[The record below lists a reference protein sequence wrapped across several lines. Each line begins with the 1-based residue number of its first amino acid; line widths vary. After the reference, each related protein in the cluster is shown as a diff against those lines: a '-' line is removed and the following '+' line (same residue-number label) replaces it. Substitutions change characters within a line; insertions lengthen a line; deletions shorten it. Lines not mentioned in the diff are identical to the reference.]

1 MTDPVISVVPTPV
14 YAHVGFIRRFD
25 TYQPKGGTGYFA
37 STFPDYLITV
47 EGRPAPGEIRVLLRT
62 GGHSSGDGMLV
73 AKTVADNTGQ
83 WRIDGLNPDFKYD
96 VVCRVEGYKDII
108 FSNVKPKV

>member
-1 MTDPVISVVPTPV
+1 MSEVYSITPPVHYGYV
-14 YAHVGFIRRFD
+14 RFATRFV
-25 TYQPKGGTGYFA
+25 TYKPKGGAGYFA

-73 AKTVADNTGQ
+73 AKTLADNTGQ
-83 WRIDGLNPDFKYD
+83 WRVDGLNPDFRYD
-96 VVCRVEGYKDII
+96 VVCRVEGYNDII